1 MASNS
6 LKLSLLTLFIFL
18 MIFSPMTTLPC
29 DATRVPPPGGPVP
42 TQPFPHPPKIPIA
55 CPRCL
60 CCAPPP
66 APGKCCPCFCPHPAE
81 PPSY

>member
-6 LKLSLLTLFIFL
+6 LKLTLLTLFIFAI
-18 MIFSPMTTLPC
+18 IFSPMTTLPC
-29 DATRVPPPGGPVP
+29 DAARAPPPGGPAP
-42 TQPFPHPPKIPIA
+42 TPFPEIPIY
-55 CPRCL
+55 CPLCL

-81 PPSY
+81 APSY